1 MPGVIG
7 ASIFSP
13 RPARGYRF
21 HSLQVE
27 IIVVLSQFLKPQSF
41 SSKHT
46 VRHRLFVLQSECL
59 TTKPGCENQY
69 PVRISWISPEIADD
83 APRSTANANYGS
95 CCSSV
100 SPTPAAITRSRRCA
114 SSSRARLREVAAG
127 RKIGRFQKITEG
139 DPMQNQA
146 QIDQLLRQKSDA

>member
-27 IIVVLSQFLKPQSF
+27 IILVPSRRRKPQSF
-41 SSKHT
+41 VSNFRPGS
-46 VRHRLFVLQSECL
+46 VCFCCDPNYLLQKSVPEIR
-59 TTKPGCENQY
+59 
-69 PVRISWISPEIADD
+69 PVIKISWISPEVTGNAGEF
-83 APRSTANANYGS
+83 AANYDK

-100 SPTPAAITRSRRCA
+100 ALPHTFSA
-114 SSSRARLREVAAG
+114 L
-127 RKIGRFQKITEG
+127 
-139 DPMQNQA
+139 
-146 QIDQLLRQKSDA
+146 